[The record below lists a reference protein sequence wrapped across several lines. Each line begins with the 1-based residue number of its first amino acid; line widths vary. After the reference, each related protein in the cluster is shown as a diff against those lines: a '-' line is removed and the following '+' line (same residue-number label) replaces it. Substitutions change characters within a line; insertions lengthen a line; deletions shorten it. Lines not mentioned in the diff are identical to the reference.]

1 MLRVYQSFSTINIQF
16 FFTGS
21 TIITV
26 LRESVCM
33 FYNLYQRVWK
43 AKFVILIITL
53 DMTCAT
59 SRTSNVDF
67 KSEQNKNILILIH
80 DKK

>member
-1 MLRVYQSFSTINIQF
+1 MIQVYQSFSTINIQF
-16 FFTGS
+16 FFTES

-43 AKFVILIITL
+43 AKYVILIITL

-67 KSEQNKNILILIH
+67 KSEQNKNILRLIH